1 MTQIRIS
8 YVEYDYIEY
17 DNGTGLHHPV
27 DYTPMWKNFTASI
40 WTDDKRPP
48 SSGQML
54 DTEYNA
60 FIEDNDI
67 VFATEED
74 AVRFILR
81 WS

>member
-1 MTQIRIS
+1 MVRIS
-8 YVEYDYIEY
+8 FVEWEMREGVLLYVC
-17 DNGTGLHHPV
+17 
-27 DYTPMWKNFTASI
+27 DYTQTWKNFCETDEQYMHSI
-40 WTDDKRPP
+40 QTRI
-48 SSGQML
+48 L

>member
-1 MTQIRIS
+1 MVRIS
-8 YVEYDYIEY
+8 FVEWEMREGVLLYVR
-17 DNGTGLHHPV
+17 
-27 DYTPMWKNFTASI
+27 DYTQTWKNFCETDEQYRMHSI
-40 WTDDKRPP
+40 QTRI
-48 SSGQML
+48 L

-74 AVRFILR
+74 AVMFLLR

>member
-1 MTQIRIS
+1 MTCKIS
-8 YVEYDYIEY
+8 FVEWEMRAGELYA
-17 DNGTGLHHPV
+17 L
-27 DYTPMWKNFTASI
+27 DYTQTWKNFCETDEQYMHSI
-40 WTDDKRPP
+40 QTRI
-48 SSGQML
+48 L